1 MKNSF
6 IVLLLIIA
14 FKINSQSLYF
24 PPLNSTTWDTL
35 SPNRF
40 NYCSERIDSLYN
52 YLQAKNSKS
61 FILLRNGKIVL
72 EKYFGTFTID
82 STWYWA
88 SAGKSLTGFMIGIAA
103 DKGLVNLNNKVSDY
117 LWNNW
122 TSAPLLKENL
132 IKISDLLQMTSG
144 LDPAM
149 PLPCTNEDSSKT
161 CLTYSINANT
171 NWFYHSG
178 AYRQLQAVLNKVS
191 GLSYNQVTDL
201 WVESKTGMSGFWF
214 NSIYYSKARD
224 MARFGLLN
232 LNKGIW
238 ANDTIL
244 KSSNY
249 FNAMTNT
256 SQSFNLSY
264 GYLWWLCGKTS
275 FRVPGL
281 NSDIPGSLVPNAPND
296 AFCALG
302 KNDQKI
308 YVVPSQSLVLV
319 RQGNHSGTSSLAVSD
334 FDNVMWDYVNKLSQC
349 PTTSIKNFTN
359 NNLIEFYP
367 NPVNDFLFIKT
378 KNTSTTIVKTE
389 IYTCD
394 EKIALLSNTNTIN
407 ISSLNNGFYYVKCY
421 LNKGS
426 VILKKVIIQ
435 KNN

>member
-1 MKNSF
+1 MKRIYTILF
-6 IVLLLIIA
+6 LIFVLQ
-14 FKINSQSLYF
+14 INSQSLYF
-24 PPLNSTTWDTL
+24 PPLTGNTWDTL

-40 NYCSERIDSLYN
+40 NYCIERIDSLYN

-88 SAGKSLTGFMIGIAA
+88 SAGKSLTGFMVGIAA
-103 DKGLVNLNNKVSDY
+103 DKGLININNKVSDY
-117 LWNNW
+117 LWSNW
-122 TSAPLLKENL
+122 TSAPLIKENL
-132 IKISDLLQMTSG
+132 IKVSDLLQMTSG

-149 PLPCTNEDSSKT
+149 PLPCTNEDSSKS
-161 CLTYSINANT
+161 CLSYSINANT

-178 AYRQLQAVLNKVS
+178 AYRQLQAVISKVS

-238 ANDTIL
+238 ANDTVL
-244 KSSNY
+244 KSSSY
-249 FNAMTNT
+249 FNAMTNS
-256 SQSFNLSY
+256 SQSFNLAY
-264 GYLWWLCGKTS
+264 GYLWWLCGKSS
-275 FRVPGL
+275 FKVPGL
-281 NSDIPGSLVPNAPND
+281 NTNIPGSLVPNAPND

-334 FDNVMWDYVNKLSQC
+334 FDNVMWDYVNKLTQC
-349 PTTSIKNFTN
+349 HTTSIKNITTN
-359 NNLIEFYP
+359 NSIEIYP
-367 NPVNDFLFIKT
+367 NPASDLLFIK
-378 KNTSTTIVKTE
+378 KLNTSIYITKTE
-389 IYTCD
+389 IYTFA
-394 EKIALLSNTNTIN
+394 EKLICVSNENEIN
-407 ISSLNNGFYYVKCY
+407 VSELNNGMYLIKCY
-421 LNKGS
+421 LSNGN
-426 VILKKVIIQ
+426 VILKKIAIQ
-435 KNN
+435 KIN

>member
-1 MKNSF
+1 MKRIYTILF
-6 IVLLLIIA
+6 LIFVLQ
-14 FKINSQSLYF
+14 INSQSLYF
-24 PPLNSTTWDTL
+24 PPLTGNTWDTL

-40 NYCSERIDSLYN
+40 NYCNERIDSLYN

-88 SAGKSLTGFMIGIAA
+88 SAGKSLTGFMVGIAA
-103 DKGLVNLNNKVSDY
+103 DKGLININNKVSDY
-117 LWNNW
+117 LWSNW
-122 TSAPLLKENL
+122 TSAPLIKENL
-132 IKISDLLQMTSG
+132 IKVSDLLQMTSG

-149 PLPCTNEDSSKT
+149 PLPCTNEDSSKS
-161 CLTYSINANT
+161 CLSYSINANT

-178 AYRQLQAVLNKVS
+178 AYRQLQAVISKVS

-238 ANDTIL
+238 ANDTVL
-244 KSSNY
+244 KSSSY
-249 FNAMTNT
+249 FNAMTNS
-256 SQSFNLSY
+256 SQSFNLAY
-264 GYLWWLCGKTS
+264 GYLWWLCGKSS
-275 FRVPGL
+275 FKVPGL
-281 NSDIPGSLVPNAPND
+281 NTNIPGSLVPNAPND

-334 FDNVMWDYVNKLSQC
+334 FDNVMWDYVNKLTQC
-349 PTTSIKNFTN
+349 PTTSIKNITTN
-359 NNLIEFYP
+359 NSIEIYP
-367 NPVNDFLFIKT
+367 NPASDLLFIK
-378 KNTSTTIVKTE
+378 KLNTSIYITKTE
-389 IYTCD
+389 IYTFA
-394 EKIALLSNTNTIN
+394 EKLICVSNENEIN
-407 ISSLNNGFYYVKCY
+407 VSELNNGMYLIKCY
-421 LNKGS
+421 LSNGN
-426 VILKKVIIQ
+426 VILKKIAIQ
-435 KNN
+435 KIN

>member
-1 MKNSF
+1 MKRIYTILF
-6 IVLLLIIA
+6 LIFVLQ
-14 FKINSQSLYF
+14 INSQTLYF
-24 PPLNSTTWDTL
+24 PPLTGNTWDTL

-40 NYCSERIDSLYN
+40 NYCNERIDSLYN

-88 SAGKSLTGFMIGIAA
+88 SAGKSLTGFMVGIAA

-117 LWNNW
+117 LWSNW
-122 TSAPLLKENL
+122 TSAPLIKENL
-132 IKISDLLQMTSG
+132 IKVSDLLQMTSG

-149 PLPCTNEDSSKT
+149 PLPCTNEDSSKA

-178 AYRQLQAVLNKVS
+178 AYRQLQAVISKVS

-238 ANDTIL
+238 ANDTVL
-244 KSSNY
+244 KSSSY
-249 FNAMTNT
+249 FNAMTNS
-256 SQSFNLSY
+256 SQTFNLAY
-264 GYLWWLCGKTS
+264 GYLWWLCGKSS
-275 FRVPGL
+275 FKVPGI
-281 NSDIPGSLVPNAPND
+281 NTNIPGSLVSNAPND

-334 FDNVMWDYVNKLSQC
+334 FDNVMWDYVNKLTQC
-349 PTTSIKNFTN
+349 PTTSIKNIITN
-359 NNLIEFYP
+359 NSIEIYP
-367 NPVNDFLFIKT
+367 NPASNILFIK
-378 KNTSTTIVKTE
+378 NFNSNSFISKTE
-389 IYTCD
+389 IYTFT
-394 EKIALLSNTNTIN
+394 EKLICASNDNEIN
-407 ISSLNNGFYYVKCY
+407 VSELNNGMYLIKCY
-421 LNKGS
+421 LNNGS
-426 VILKKVIIQ
+426 IFIKKIAIQ
-435 KNN
+435 KTN